1 MGELIAGMA
10 GTREGEVLA
19 FALAL
24 LSALAHATFGA
35 INKGG
40 VDPYLNRGAINVCY
54 GLGALPFALFVFPW
68 PTPELWALLAGVYV
82 IHLVYEWFQSA
93 AFEKGDFTLV
103 YPIARGTGPLLI
115 AIGSALVFGEHLGL
129 WQWFGV
135 VTLSA
140 AIMGLAVVNL
150 RQKGVAADALVGLR
164 AAIVMALLTGV
175 MIAIYTIWDA
185 YGIRQAADPFTFL
198 AWFFVLGGLGFPW
211 VAAWR
216 WRSLAPAARPAVSD
230 LLTRGIFGAFIAYL
244 SFGAVM
250 LATRLDKVGEA
261 AVLRETS
268 IIFATA
274 IGVFFFHER
283 VDGAR
288 LALILLI
295 LAGAMLV
302 EFGHP

>member
-1 MGELIAGMA
+1 
-10 GTREGEVLA
+10 
-19 FALAL
+19 
-24 LSALAHATFGA
+24 
-35 INKGG
+35 
-40 VDPYLNRGAINVCY
+40 
-54 GLGALPFALFVFPW
+54 
-68 PTPELWALLAGVYV
+68 
-82 IHLVYEWFQSA
+82 
-93 AFEKGDFTLV
+93 
-103 YPIARGTGPLLI
+103 
-115 AIGSALVFGEHLGL
+115 
-129 WQWFGV
+129 
-135 VTLSA
+135 
-140 AIMGLAVVNL
+140 
-150 RQKGVAADALVGLR
+150 
-164 AAIVMALLTGV
+164 
-175 MIAIYTIWDA
+175 
-185 YGIRQAADPFTFL
+185 